1 MKCSVNNNRNE
12 PWDGDMRMF
21 YEGEGADPVSIVDVG
36 CGREEGF
43 LYIDRHSRCER
54 NIMCLPAR
62 IASDYAACTLT
73 YEGQN
78 MKGNQRQEQR
88 KFVPKTQA

>member
-1 MKCSVNNNRNE
+1 
-12 PWDGDMRMF
+12 
-21 YEGEGADPVSIVDVG
+21 
-36 CGREEGF
+36 
-43 LYIDRHSRCER
+43 
-54 NIMCLPAR
+54 MCLPAR